1 MRTIA
6 FASIVS
12 AVGRMCREAN
22 CVLPQDTEQALGK
35 ALKLERSPLGRDI
48 LKQCL
53 LNAKIAGT
61 QKMPVCQDTGL
72 AVFFV
77 KQGKDVEI
85 KGGPLH
91 DAINKGVASAC
102 RQGFLRASCVDDPV
116 FNRRNTGNNVPAIIH
131 IEQVPG
137 NRLEINYMPKG
148 GGAENTSRLAMLKPS
163 DGQQGVISFVTE
175 AVIQAGANPCPP
187 TVIGVGIGGNFER
200 CALLAKK
207 ALMWQVG
214 KSNPNKKYDQLE
226 KKILKAVNAS
236 GLGPQGLGG
245 TVSCLSVHIEHEPCH
260 MSSLPVAV
268 NINCHAHRYQTV
280 VL

>member
-1 MRTIA
+1 MRAIGCDTIA
-6 FASIVS
+6 T
-12 AVGRMCREAN
+12 AVEKMCRVAN
-22 CVLPQDTEQALGK
+22 GVLPKDTEKALDK
-35 ALKLERSPLGRDI
+35 ALKIEKSPLGRDI
-48 LKQCL
+48 LEQCL
-53 LNAKIAGT
+53 LNAKIAKT

-91 DAINKGVASAC
+91 DAINKGVANAC
-102 RQGFLRASCVDDPV
+102 RLGFLRASCVNDPV
-116 FNRRNTGNNVPAIIH
+116 FARRNTGNNVPAIIH

-137 NRLEINYMPKG
+137 GRLEINYMPKG

-163 DGQQGVISFVTE
+163 DGEQGILSFVSET
-175 AVIQAGANPCPP
+175 VIQAGANPCPP
-187 TVIGVGIGGNFER
+187 TVVGVGIGGNFER

-207 ALMWQVG
+207 ALMWPVG
-214 KSNPNKKYDQLE
+214 KANPDKRYDQLE
-226 KKILKAVNAS
+226 KKILKAINSS

-245 TVSCLSVHIEHEPCH
+245 TVSCLGVHIEHEPCH

-268 NINCHAHRYQTV
+268 NINCHAHRHQTV